1 MSDEMCTSKGYWI
14 LRADVFDIE
23 KFNEYAS
30 RTPELLAKFG
40 GKFIVRTGRYEVV
53 EGESR
58 SRNLIIEFP
67 SYESAI
73 ACWNSHEYQN
83 TKTYRLGA
91 AELDVVVIEGL

>member
-1 MSDEMCTSKGYWI
+1 MSKGYWI
-14 LRADVFDIE
+14 LRVDVIDIE

-30 RTPELLAKFG
+30 RTPEVLAKFG
-40 GKFIVRTGRYEVV
+40 GKFLVRAGRHEVV

-58 SRNLIIEFP
+58 SRNLIVDFP

-83 TKTYRLGA
+83 AKIYRVDA
-91 AELDVVVIEGL
+91 AALDVVVVEGL

>member
-30 RTPELLAKFG
+30 RTPEVLAKFG
-40 GKFIVRTGRYEVV
+40 GKFLVRAGRYEVV
-53 EGESR
+53 EGQSR
-58 SRNLIIEFP
+58 SRNVIIEFP

-83 TKTYRLGA
+83 AKTYRLGA